1 MARKLISEIL
11 KEVVRVGSVEEKAD
25 VLRKNYNPTLCALLK
40 DVFDPNE
47 VYDVEIPSYREN
59 SETDGYASN
68 NLYVEVRRLYIFK
81 TGEKK
86 VSPKR
91 KKQLLEQVLES
102 IDASDALVLIDVINK
117 DLSKYGIT
125 QEVVDQA
132 FPNLLP

>member
-11 KEVVRVGSVEEKAD
+11 EEVAQVDSIEDKAEI
-25 VLRKNYNPTLCALLK
+25 LRKNYNPTLCSLLK

-59 SETDGYASN
+59 FETAGYASN
-68 NLYVEVRRLYIFK
+68 NLYVEQRRLYLFK
-81 TGEKK
+81 STEKK
-86 VSPKR
+86 VAPKR
-91 KKQLLEQVLES
+91 KSVLLAQVLES
-102 IDASDALVLIDVINK
+102 IDAPDALVLINVINK